1 MADFGIRVSEEDF
14 DVKTTPTDSNKKN
27 FVYLSSDNSPKV
39 IYAGFITGTGF
50 PASGSFTHNL
60 GYVPL
65 FFLFATDSTT
75 SPTYFKSADILASAT
90 TTTIYTNLETY
101 TYLVILQEGN

>member
-1 MADFGIRVSEEDF
+1 MADFGIHISKEGF
-14 DVKTTPTDSNKKN
+14 DANTTPTETNKKD
-27 FVYLSSDNSPKV
+27 FVYLSGDDSPKV
-39 IYAGFITGTGF
+39 IYSGFITGTGF

-101 TYLVILQEGN
+101 TYLIILQEGN